1 MKKLIILTM
10 IILINVFTININAQN
25 IYNNDLKFIGY
36 TPTIKSTI
44 LEDKQGATLI
54 INDKYNVY
62 ELFIPELS
70 DYSVEC
76 TSKKELLSY
85 YKAYKENKHKQ
96 GIIRIKKNNNN
107 NTYNVYFP
115 FLGGKPYR
123 VDKQH
128 IKGLILTYRENK
140 EV

>member
-1 MKKLIILTM
+1 MKKLILTM
-10 IILINVFTININAQN
+10 IIIFLTSININAQN
-25 IYNNDLKFIGY
+25 TYNNNLKFMGH
-36 TPTIKSTI
+36 TNIKKSI
-44 LEDKQGATLI
+44 VLEDTEGTILI
-54 INDKYNVY
+54 INNKYNVY

-107 NTYNVYFP
+107 TYNVYFP
-115 FLGGKPYR
+115 FLGGKPYKI
-123 VDKQH
+123 DKQYL
-128 IKGLILTYRENK
+128 KGLILTYRENK
-140 EV
+140 GV

>member
-1 MKKLIILTM
+1 MKKIILTM
-10 IILINVFTININAQN
+10 IIIFLTSININAQN
-25 IYNNDLKFIGY
+25 TYNNNLKFMGH
-36 TPTIKSTI
+36 TNIKKSI
-44 LEDKQGATLI
+44 VLEDTEGTILI
-54 INDKYNVY
+54 INNKYNVY

-76 TSKKELLSY
+76 TSKKELLDY

-107 NTYNVYFP
+107 TYNVYFP
-115 FLGGKPYR
+115 FLGGKPYKI
-123 VDKQH
+123 DKQY

-140 EV
+140 GV

>member
-1 MKKLIILTM
+1 MKKLILTM
-10 IILINVFTININAQN
+10 IIIFLTSININAQN
-25 IYNNDLKFIGY
+25 TYNNNLKFMGH
-36 TPTIKSTI
+36 TNIKKSI
-44 LEDKQGATLI
+44 VLEDTEGTILI
-54 INDKYNVY
+54 INNKYNVY

-76 TSKKELLSY
+76 TSKKELLDY

-107 NTYNVYFP
+107 TYNVYFP

-123 VDKQH
+123 VDKQY

>member
-10 IILINVFTININAQN
+10 IILISVFTNSIEA
-25 IYNNDLKFIGY
+25 YNNNLKFIGY

-44 LEDKQGATLI
+44 LEDAEGTTLI
-54 INDKYNVY
+54 LNNKYNVY

-96 GIIRIKKNNNN
+96 GIIRIKKNNN
-107 NTYNVYFP
+107 TYNVYFP

>member
-1 MKKLIILTM
+1 MKKLIIVTI
-10 IILINVFTININAQN
+10 IILINVFTSNINALN
-25 IYNNDLKFIGY
+25 IYNNNLKFMGY

-44 LEDKQGATLI
+44 LEDAEGATLI

-76 TSKKELLSY
+76 TSKKELLEY

-96 GIIRIKKNNNN
+96 GIIKIKKNNNN
-107 NTYNVYFP
+107 NTYDVYFP
-115 FLGGKPYR
+115 FLGGNPYKI
-123 VDKQH
+123 DKQYL
-128 IKGLILTYRENK
+128 KGLILTYRENK

>member
-1 MKKLIILTM
+1 MKKLIIVTM
-10 IILINVFTININAQN
+10 IILIGVFTSNINAQN

-36 TPTIKSTI
+36 TPEIKSE
-44 LEDKQGATLI
+44 LFEDIEGVTLV
-54 INDKYNVY
+54 INNKYNVY

-76 TSKKELLSY
+76 NNKNELLEY

-96 GIIRIKKNNNN
+96 GIIRIKKNNN
-107 NTYNVYFP
+107 TYNVYFP

-123 VDKQH
+123 VDKQY

>member
-1 MKKLIILTM
+1 MDDWKP
-10 IILINVFTININAQN
+10 
-25 IYNNDLKFIGY
+25 NNNNLKFMGY

-44 LEDKQGATLI
+44 LEDAEGATLI

-76 TSKKELLSY
+76 NNKKELLTY

-96 GIIRIKKNNNN
+96 GIIKIKKNN

-115 FLGGKPYR
+115 FLGGKPYKI
-123 VDKQH
+123 DKQH

>member
-1 MKKLIILTM
+1 MKKLILTM
-10 IILINVFTININAQN
+10 IIIINVFTNNIEA
-25 IYNNDLKFIGY
+25 YNNNNNLKFIGY

-44 LEDKQGATLI
+44 LEDKQGAALI
-54 INDKYNVY
+54 INNKYNIY

-70 DYSVEC
+70 DYSIIC
-76 TSKKELLSY
+76 NDKKELLGY

-96 GIIRIKKNNNN
+96 GIIRIKKNN

>member
-10 IILINVFTININAQN
+10 IIIFLTSININAQN
-25 IYNNDLKFIGY
+25 TYNNNLKFMGY
-36 TPTIKSTI
+36 TNIKKSI
-44 LEDKQGATLI
+44 VLEDKQGATLI
-54 INDKYNVY
+54 LNNKYNVY

-96 GIIRIKKNNNN
+96 GIIRIKKNNN
-107 NTYNVYFP
+107 TYNVYFP
-115 FLGGKPYR
+115 FLGGKPYKI
-123 VDKQH
+123 DKQYL
-128 IKGLILTYRENK
+128 KGLILTYRENK
-140 EV
+140 GV

>member
-10 IILINVFTININAQN
+10 IIIFLTSININAQN
-25 IYNNDLKFIGY
+25 TYNNNLKFMGH
-36 TPTIKSTI
+36 TNIKKSI
-44 LEDKQGATLI
+44 VLEDKQGATLI
-54 INDKYNVY
+54 LNNKYNVY

-70 DYSVEC
+70 DYSIIC
-76 TSKKELLSY
+76 NDKKELLEY
-85 YKAYKENKHKQ
+85 YKEYKENKHKQ
-96 GIIRIKKNNNN
+96 GIIRIKKNN

>member
-1 MKKLIILTM
+1 MKKLILTM
-10 IILINVFTININAQN
+10 IIIFLTSININAQN
-25 IYNNDLKFIGY
+25 TYNNNLKFMGY
-36 TPTIKSTI
+36 TNIKKSI
-44 LEDKQGATLI
+44 VLEDKQGATLI
-54 INDKYNVY
+54 LNNKYNVY

-96 GIIRIKKNNNN
+96 GIIKIKKNNN

-115 FLGGKPYR
+115 FLGGKPYKI
-123 VDKQH
+123 DKQY

-140 EV
+140 GV

>member
-1 MKKLIILTM
+1 MKKLILTM
-10 IILINVFTININAQN
+10 IILISVFTNNIEA
-25 IYNNDLKFIGY
+25 YNNNNNLKFIGY
-36 TPTIKSTI
+36 TPEIKSE
-44 LEDKQGATLI
+44 LFEDIEGVTLV
-54 INDKYNVY
+54 INNKYNVY

-76 TSKKELLSY
+76 TSKKELLDY
-85 YKAYKENKHKQ
+85 YKKYKENKHKQ
-96 GIIRIKKNNNN
+96 GIIRIKKNNN

-140 EV
+140 DV

>member
-1 MKKLIILTM
+1 MKKLILTM
-10 IILINVFTININAQN
+10 IIIFLTSININAQN
-25 IYNNDLKFIGY
+25 TYNNNLKFMGH
-36 TPTIKSTI
+36 TNIKKSI
-44 LEDKQGATLI
+44 VLEDTEGTILI
-54 INDKYNVY
+54 INNKYNVY

-70 DYSVEC
+70 DYSIIC
-76 TSKKELLSY
+76 NDKKELLGY

-96 GIIRIKKNNNN
+96 GIIRIKKNN

-140 EV
+140 GV

>member
-1 MKKLIILTM
+1 MKKLILTM
-10 IILINVFTININAQN
+10 IIIFLTSININAQN
-25 IYNNDLKFIGY
+25 TYNNNLKFMGH
-36 TPTIKSTI
+36 TNIKKSI
-44 LEDKQGATLI
+44 VLEDTEGTILI
-54 INDKYNVY
+54 INNKYNVY

-107 NTYNVYFP
+107 TYNVYFP

>member
-1 MKKLIILTM
+1 MKKIILTM
-10 IILINVFTININAQN
+10 IILINVFTINIEA
-25 IYNNDLKFIGY
+25 YNNNLKFIGY

-54 INDKYNVY
+54 LNNKYNVY

-85 YKAYKENKHKQ
+85 YKAYKEYKHKQ
-96 GIIRIKKNNNN
+96 GIIRIKKNN

-115 FLGGKPYR
+115 FLGGKPYKI
-123 VDKQH
+123 DKQYL
-128 IKGLILTYRENK
+128 KGLILTYRENK
-140 EV
+140 GV